1 MGQIATF
8 MEALHLTYDE
18 VLDKIPY
25 RNLLIMSRDK
35 MRVATG
41 KVYHEMTAE
50 EEREF
55 IKQKIANNK

>member
-1 MGQIATF
+1 MLGQIATF

-35 MRVATG
+35 LRAAYG
-41 KVYHEMTAE
+41 EVYREMTEE
-50 EEREF
+50 EERAF
-55 IKQKIANNK
+55 IQSKMRK